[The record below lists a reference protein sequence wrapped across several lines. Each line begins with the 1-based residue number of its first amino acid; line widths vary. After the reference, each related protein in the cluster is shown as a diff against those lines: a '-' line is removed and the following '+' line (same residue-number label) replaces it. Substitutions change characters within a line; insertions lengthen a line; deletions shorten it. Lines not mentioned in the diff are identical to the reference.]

1 MGGTVFQ
8 KPYAHLHINR
18 IRFYSFSKNEPTRIS
33 HTHTHAKKKN
43 SLQPDSNDID
53 DIPK

>member
-18 IRFYSFSKNEPTRIS
+18 FFSFSKNEPTRIF
-33 HTHTHAKKKN
+33 HTHTHAKKN
-43 SLQPDSNDID
+43 SLQSASNDID
-53 DIPK
+53 NIPK